1 MEVSND
7 EDFEISGLAHTD
19 ADEEGAADGKDSL
32 QELLHQVRS
41 PLLSPPYSYRIFEI
55 RVRERA

>member
-19 ADEEGAADGKDSL
+19 EEGAAADGKDSL

-41 PLLSPPYSYRIFEI
+41 PLLSPPYSYRVFEI
-55 RVRERA
+55 RFRERA